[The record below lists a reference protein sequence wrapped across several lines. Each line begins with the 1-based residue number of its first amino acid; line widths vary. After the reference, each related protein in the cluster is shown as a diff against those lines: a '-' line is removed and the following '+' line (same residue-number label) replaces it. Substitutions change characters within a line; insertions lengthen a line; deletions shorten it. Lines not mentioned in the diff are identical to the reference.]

1 MYPFRYLK
9 NCFALIFLL
18 FFTINASVA
27 GTIVV
32 TTNADSGAGSLREA
46 IGLAAANGT
55 VTIDSILFD
64 IADTSRDART
74 ITLVNQLPDLS
85 SNLIIDA
92 STQQG
97 GKIGYSDAKII
108 LLLSKI
114 QLSAF
119 FFFNFEGTK
128 NVQIYGF
135 FFYKNFSTLFNPGQT
150 NDAGIRFNAC
160 EDVIIGKPG
169 KGNYFRGVY
178 YGVFN
183 PLLSYND
190 SYKRNSTNIIIQ
202 SNVFGHNENG
212 EPAIQDYPGSFTYAD
227 PVTYA
232 INAANSKDIFIGG
245 DLPSFG
251 NSFFSEKIQVLS
263 EVAENGSLIFKNNN
277 AGTKTDGTIFGM
289 QSNSGIT
296 IRLGSTIS
304 WPYTPNYKID
314 IINNLIIGGIEVY
327 YNSGFLKVQG
337 NKLFSPNTSIM
348 GATYNMKLNIGLCTG
363 GGIIGGELPE
373 QQNEIFTRSCL
384 QTSTD
389 WNGAQLPKGLVISS
403 SPNIAIVKNKTYGSA
418 VYGAGIYVL
427 IADGPVIRIDSTAVN
442 FVRGKATPGCK
453 IEVFLDDGCW
463 ACDGE
468 LFLGRTT
475 SNADSSWSFTGTFN
489 GVVIA
494 TAARAD
500 STTSGYTEPFYR
512 LDTVKIVEPTCG
524 LANGSIKGIYGFES
538 TESVEWHRLTF
549 DFNVFPYITDTVV
562 ATTPDLLNVAAGS
575 YYFVAKL
582 GQTCHSASFYYT
594 LKDFTPVIDDTNVS
608 ITQPACGLFNG
619 TIGNIL
625 ITNGLYSAYQWVNDQ
640 NVVLSSGD
648 AAGSSYS
655 YLTNLSS
662 GKYRLIV
669 TDNRKGCADTSSYFT
684 LVNQSGPNLNLNSA
698 KINFAKCGN
707 SNGSITDIAVN
718 NATGTQSIQWTDSL
732 NNIIGNGFNLL
743 NVKAGKYRLR
753 FKDQSTCDTIIT
765 SFFEV
770 KDTTVII
777 LNIAGRIVKPAG
789 CGSSN
794 GSISNVI
801 ATNASNF
808 TWKNMNGFATV
819 GNTLNI
825 SGLASGFYQLT
836 AGNAFGCSDNS
847 NGIYVANTTFEAITV
862 TDFSVTNAGCNNAQG
877 KIDITSFS
885 KPSSGYSFR
894 WIDSASN
901 LQLATGNTISGLGK
915 GNYLLLAK
923 DSNGCEQKIFSE
935 FVDSLPTPFLSFA
948 GMVVTNDICSGKV
961 GGITGLTIK
970 DLTGPTT
977 YKWTDVNNIVSF
989 GNQLTLSNM
998 GAGEY
1003 KLLVNDAGC
1012 GIATSL
1018 ITIGNDLN
1026 AGTAPQY
1033 KDVIVSKNSAATL
1046 TVTNFERG
1054 TYILFA
1060 DAAGQQ
1066 EIQRNT
1072 TGVFITAPIA
1082 ANTSFYVKHIAGTCS
1097 SRLVEINV
1105 STVDNSYFTIPK
1117 AFTPNGD
1124 LLNNL
1129 LTVRVVGFIKLG
1141 HFRIFNRYGQVVFET
1156 SQIND
1161 KWDGKYKGKDLPDGA
1176 YIWTAEGMDITGK
1189 IIRDKGTVM
1198 ILR

>member
-1 MYPFRYLK
+1 
-9 NCFALIFLL
+9 
-18 FFTINASVA
+18 
-27 GTIVV
+27 VV

-46 IGLAAANGT
+46 IGLAAANGDVSPDLIVFNIPDLT
-55 VTIDSILFD
+55 E
-64 IADTSRDART
+64 AGRT
-74 ITLVNQLPDLS
+74 ITVQSQLPNLS
-85 SNLIIDA
+85 SNLVIDGSTQPGLNLGVSGAKVKIQHSGSIEFSKCFILSHVEKIEIYGIYFFDFRYSDPNAYQITCAIFITEGVKNIKIGAVGRGNVFLENGLAIADNYPA
-92 STQQG
+92 STPDAAEEF
-97 GKIGYSDAKII
+97 SDVEIKAN
-108 LLLSKI
+108 
-114 QLSAF
+114 F
-119 FFFNFEGTK
+119 FGLK
-128 NVQIYGF
+128 
-135 FFYKNFSTLFNPGQT
+135 
-150 NDAGIRFNAC
+150 
-160 EDVIIGKPG
+160 EDGETM
-169 KGNYFRGVY
+169 
-178 YGVFN
+178 
-183 PLLSYND
+183 
-190 SYKRNSTNIIIQ
+190 STNR
-202 SNVFGHNENG
+202 N
-212 EPAIQDYPGSFTYAD
+212 PAIALRTFKNLLIGGDTEAEG
-227 PVTYA
+227 
-232 INAANSKDIFIGG
+232 NCFIGG
-245 DLPSFG
+245 FNGGTDAVISLNAYKDIGNGYVKLKNNTFG
-251 NSFFSEKIQVLS
+251 TNFSRTKPLRCGTVTIQGQHDYYNNFFSDVILTVSK
-263 EVAENGSLIFKNNN
+263 NIFNNN
-277 AGTKTDGTIFGM
+277 TEGFSSNCNGMLSISNLSGYVTI
-289 QSNSGIT
+289 T
-296 IRLGSTIS
+296 
-304 WPYTPNYKID
+304 
-314 IINNLIIGGIEVY
+314 
-327 YNSGFLKVQG
+327 G
-337 NKLFSPNTSIM
+337 NKIGNLM
-348 GATYNMKLNIGLCTG
+348 GWISCQTYGIAVSNCKN
-363 GGIIGGELPE
+363 GIIGGDTPDE
-373 QQNEIFTRSCL
+373 QNIVATNYYVGASVTNCEHFIIRKNSFYCNAKGIIA
-384 QTSTD
+384 TSTKVEIPWVKMLKTD
-389 WNGAQLPKGLVISS
+389 
-403 SPNIAIVKNKTYGSA
+403 AISA
-418 VYGAGIYVL
+418 VAGL
-427 IADGPVIRIDSTAVN
+427 
-442 FVRGKATPGCK
+442 ATPNCK
-453 IEVFLDDGCW
+453 IEVFENNRNCSVCNNGETYIGETRSDHDGNWGFGVSYLRAVTARATTADSISGEFSEAFFDASHVITELPTCNGNNGSITGMGFISGTRFYW
-463 ACDGE
+463 VKYHGGLTDTFFNQVDIANLGPALYEFHVEQTRYCDKKYTVNLYDQSPVINTQYQVIQQPSCSLANGAISNINANGRFTKVYWLSSTRDTVSNNLELKNAGE
-468 LFLGRTT
+468 GSYKLFIVNTEFGC
-475 SNADSSWSFTGTFN
+475 ADSSSW
-489 GVVIA
+489 I
-494 TAARAD
+494 
-500 STTSGYTEPFYR
+500 P
-512 LDTVKIVEPTCG
+512 
-524 LANGSIKGIYGFES
+524 
-538 TESVEWHRLTF
+538 
-549 DFNVFPYITDTVV
+549 
-562 ATTPDLLNVAAGS
+562 
-575 YYFVAKL
+575 
-582 GQTCHSASFYYT
+582 
-594 LKDFTPVIDDTNVS
+594 
-608 ITQPACGLFNG
+608 
-619 TIGNIL
+619 
-625 ITNGLYSAYQWVNDQ
+625 
-640 NVVLSSGD
+640 
-648 AAGSSYS
+648 
-655 YLTNLSS
+655 
-662 GKYRLIV
+662 
-669 TDNRKGCADTSSYFT
+669 
-684 LVNQSGPNLNLNSA
+684 LVNQGGPSLVINSA

-707 SNGSITDIAVN
+707 SNGSITGIAVN
-718 NATGTQSIQWTDSL
+718 NATGTQSIQWIDSL

-777 LNIAGRIVKPAG
+777 INIAGRIVKPAG

-847 NGIYVANTTFEAITV
+847 NGIYVANTTFDAITV
-862 TDFSVTNAGCNNAQG
+862 TDYKVTKAGCNNAQG
-877 KIDITSFS
+877 KIDITGFN

-1066 EIQRNT
+1066 EVQRNT
-1072 TGVFITAPIA
+1072 TGIFITAPIA

-1097 SRLVEINV
+1097 SKLVEINV

-1129 LTVRVVGFIKLG
+1129 LTVRIVGFIKLE

-1161 KWDGKYKGKDLPDGA
+1161 KWNGKYKGKDLPDGA
-1176 YIWTAEGMDITGK
+1176 YIWIAEGMDITGK